1 MIANRYG
8 YDGPMTA
15 LEFEALFWKSQ
26 TPFWNFETPF
36 QEAERPFCKV

>member
-15 LEFEALFWKSQ
+15 LEFEVPFWKSQ
-26 TPFWNFETPF
+26 TPFRNFEMPF
-36 QEAERPFCKV
+36 